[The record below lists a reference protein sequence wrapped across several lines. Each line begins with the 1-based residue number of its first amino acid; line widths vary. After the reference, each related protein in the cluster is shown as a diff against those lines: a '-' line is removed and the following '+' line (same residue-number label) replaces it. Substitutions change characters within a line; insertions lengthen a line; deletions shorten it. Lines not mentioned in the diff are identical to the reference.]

1 MDNQRAM
8 SVDYWDEV
16 LAMERQLVGPHFPN
30 ISNALFKKWAAI
42 GETIM
47 NRMSRPLAK
56 KWKDLSKELEKEF
69 IITHGKEHSD
79 YYKIVANL
87 DQMELVTKMMRL

>member
-1 MDNQRAM
+1 M

-16 LAMERQLVGPHFPN
+16 LAMERRLVGPHFPN
-30 ISNALFKKWAAI
+30 ISNALFKNWAAI

-47 NRMSRPLAK
+47 NGMSRRLAK
-56 KWKDLSKELEKEF
+56 KWKDLAIEMEKEF
-69 IITHGKEHSD
+69 VITHGKEHPD

-87 DQMELVTKMMRL
+87 EETEVITKMMRL